1 MSHIKAKLERLL
13 QSCYS
18 CVAYYGKLPKS
29 WERQPLQ
36 NVAFLQ
42 MGQSPKG
49 YEVSSEKSNESFEFH
64 QGKADFG
71 DFELLF
77 SNKWTMQ
84 INKLVEAPAVV
95 MSVRAPVGDV
105 NFLTGRNIVIGRGLA
120 SIQPYISSQQFFY
133 YLLSTKKNVL
143 ESKATGT
150 TFKAINN
157 KTLQEL
163 IVSLPPINEQNRIV
177 SSIEKMNLQLHQFG

>member
-1 MSHIKAKLERLL
+1 
-13 QSCYS
+13 
-18 CVAYYGKLPKS
+18 
-29 WERQPLQ
+29 
-36 NVAFLQ
+36 

>member
-1 MSHIKAKLERLL
+1 
-13 QSCYS
+13 
-18 CVAYYGKLPKS
+18 
-29 WERQPLQ
+29 
-36 NVAFLQ
+36 

-49 YEVSSEKSNESFEFH
+49 YEVSAEKSNESVEFH
-64 QGKADFG
+64 QGKTDFS

-84 INKLVEAPAVV
+84 ITKLVEAPAIV

-105 NFLTGRNIVIGRGLA
+105 NLLSGRNIVIGRGLA
-120 SIQPYISSQQFFY
+120 SIQPYISSQQYFY
-133 YLLSTKKNVL
+133 YMLSTKKNEL

-157 KTLQEL
+157 KTLQEV
-163 IVSLPPINEQNRIV
+163 IVPFPPINEQNQIV
-177 SSIEKMNLQLHQFG
+177 SIIEKMNLQLHQFD